1 MFLIVQI
8 LTITLVALAMA
19 PAIAHALEH
28 PGKMRLGKN
37 AYVAVQ
43 SVYYPGFTIVG
54 ALSEAG
60 GIIAIVVLLILTPP
74 STTAFHLTLVALL
87 TLATMQAVYWLLI
100 HPVNRYWL
108 QSGSTN
114 LGNAGARFFAFD
126 PGGRSAGTRDW
137 RKLRE
142 RWEYSHIGRAV
153 LSFVSFFSLLLA
165 AVIGR

>member
-1 MFLIVQI
+1 MFLIVEI

-19 PAIAHALEH
+19 PAIAHALEF
-28 PGKMRLGKN
+28 PGKMRLGRN
-37 AYVAVQ
+37 EYVAVQ

-54 ALSEAG
+54 AVSEPG
-60 GIIAIVVLLILTPP
+60 AIVAALVLLLLTP
-74 STTAFHLTLVALL
+74 STTTAFHLTMGALL
-87 TLATMQAVYWLLI
+87 AMAAMQGVYWMLI
-100 HPVNRYWL
+100 HPVNRFWL
-108 QSGSTN
+108 RTNSTS

-126 PGGRSAGTRDW
+126 PAGRATGTRDW

-142 RWEYSHIGRAV
+142 RWEYSHIARAV